1 MEWELKYKYDY
12 QLHQLHNKPYH
23 KDFVDYQEYLFDMV
37 QKTLAT
43 EPFTEED
50 RKAVEFQ
57 INMLRLGVIGVL
69 KKGLHREQKQI

>member
-1 MEWELKYKYDY
+1 
-12 QLHQLHNKPYH
+12 
-23 KDFVDYQEYLFDMV
+23 MV